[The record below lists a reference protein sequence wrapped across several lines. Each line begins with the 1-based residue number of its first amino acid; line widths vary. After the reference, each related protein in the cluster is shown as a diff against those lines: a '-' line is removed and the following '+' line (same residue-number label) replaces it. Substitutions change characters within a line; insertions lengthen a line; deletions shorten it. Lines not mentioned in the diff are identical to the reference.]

1 LRSLRRLLATLGP
14 FAGLLLALLLLE
26 QALLGL
32 SLALLL
38 PLNLLLQLLL
48 SLLLIL
54 LRLHGLGPGLPARIA
69 LLVRA
74 DLARL
79 ALWWGI
85 NALLRALLHA
95 LLHALLCPALYPLGD
110 LGGSPLTDIALE
122 KGLLPVDLAHRS
134 PMFEPGLPHAI
145 IDPKPAA
152 AVLFTLGQ

>member
-1 LRSLRRLLATLGP
+1 MRSLRRLLATLGP

-48 SLLLIL
+48 NLLLIL

-85 NALLRALLHA
+85 NALLRA

>member
-95 LLHALLCPALYPLGD
+95 LLGPALYPLGD